1 MSKAFIGK
9 FFPKRPRKPKTI
21 PHVIRT
27 TSIILSLLIL
37 FIFNQISSTL
47 TGIQL
52 YNRSVNQV
60 QTELKGITA
69 SIEQTYATY
78 INQSQ
83 FFSNNA
89 FLLQLFQADYADIRS
104 SKNQNLS
111 NIQINFQKLL
121 VSLASQSDCILDY
134 YLINTNGVVYCST
147 FSKMLGKSLK
157 NEPYFSQID
166 EQQKTVISDL
176 FYFEQRQSNAFL
188 ISVPI
193 VFQNN
198 IIGSAI
204 TILNSATFDSLIEK
218 LNVLC
223 VQYYITD
230 TKGNIIY
237 ANNSSEVGTLFSAKE
252 LKAKAMPFINDKTNT
267 KRLEQNNTTYFAK
280 EAHLKESGWIVR
292 NMTSTSSIGK
302 IALGQYK
309 ILFIFILLSCILV
322 TITTSLLFKPFTKTM
337 QTILDT
343 LNSISNGDLSCR
355 VPEKTYCI
363 EFSNLCKHINLMIDK
378 LSEMFQT
385 TSDTILHT
393 ETSSNNLYTVTQEVE
408 TSAFEINQKVNFI
421 AQKATEQNEL
431 SHDSASEVMK
441 LGTQIE
447 LLYDKNKEMLQYGDT
462 MRHELDQNNTMIT
475 ILTKKI
481 QKVTDSSN
489 AVSQQVS
496 LLAAHF
502 LKVSEIIQIIENISI
517 QTNLLSLNASIEAAR
532 AGNAGRGFSV
542 VANEIR
548 VLSEEVQNA
557 VNNISEIISQAK
569 NITES
574 TKSATEQSNQ
584 IISEQMITY
593 KEMQEKFTSMVQAI
607 LNMKGISDDIN
618 NYVIALTTKKELVLQ
633 QMKNM
638 ENEALEIQNITK
650 EASESVEEQT
660 QIFRK
665 VNKSAETLAAQAQVA
680 QNMIS
685 MYKLEKSSQ
694 DPSCKE
700 INRE

>member
-111 NIQINFQKLL
+111 NIQVNFQKLL
-121 VSLASQSDCILDY
+121 VSLTSQSDYILDY

-166 EQQKTVISDL
+166 GQQKAVISDL

-223 VQYYITD
+223 VQYYLTD

-237 ANNSSEVGTLFSAKE
+237 GNNSSEVGTLFSAKE

-267 KRLEQNNTTYFAK
+267 KQLEQNNTTYFTK
-280 EAHLKESGWIVR
+280 EAYLKESGWIVR

-302 IALGQYK
+302 IALGQYR

-618 NYVIALTTKKELVLQ
+618 DYVIALTTKKELVLQ
-633 QMKNM
+633 QMRNM

-685 MYKLEKSSQ
+685 MYKLEKSPQ
-694 DPSCKE
+694 EPSCKE